1 MVECSSVLCI
11 ECLFGER
18 DMRVKTEVA
27 ERMVAFLG
35 RLLHLYGSHH
45 PGIISLGNVP
55 LWL

>member
-1 MVECSSVLCI
+1 MVDCISVLFI
-11 ECLFGER
+11 ECVFGER
-18 DMRVKTEVA
+18 VMRVKVEVA

-45 PGIISLGNVP
+45 PAIISLGNAP